1 MTEKK
6 KETAEEAA
14 ARLQAVRLAQD
25 PNYSAPKKKKAAK

>member
-14 ARLQAVRLAQD
+14 ARLQAVRLAQNPD
-25 PNYSAPKKKKAAK
+25 YVAAKKKKAVK